1 MDIQVRI
8 VPPTPLEGDETTPAT
23 MDKSPPQR
31 SFTSLSN
38 TSTLQEMTPQR
49 PVLPRLV
56 VSSATSACLL
66 TDSCPSSPGDE
77 VPGIIARPEQMNEA
91 AVRRMSWILQTSME
105 SLLPTLRPEQRKVIE
120 GTTDLTQLIVPLFQ
134 SWEQFRSTDA
144 RAGKTRKLA
153 KSMSEK
159 VKGSFSTSE
168 FSEKFWSR
176 KLSAEKEDASWR
188 GFKDLVL
195 GLLEQV
201 ILIDKVLNSLNN
213 CHVPT
218 SS

>member
-1 MDIQVRI
+1 MDIQVRV

-23 MDKSPPQR
+23 MNESAPQR
-31 SFTSLSN
+31 SFTSLSD
-38 TSTLQEMTPQR
+38 TSTLQETTPQR
-49 PVLPRLV
+49 PVLPRLI
-56 VSSATSACLL
+56 VSSATSACL

-91 AVRRMSWILQTSME
+91 AVRRMSWILQTSMQ

-120 GTTDLTQLIVPLFQ
+120 GTADLTQLIVPLFQ

-159 VKGSFSTSE
+159 MKGSFSTSE

-188 GFKDLVL
+188 GFKDVVL

-213 CHVPT
+213 CYVPT